1 MTVPTTV
8 EISSFWYVSLVSQLP
23 LLLRWRQRMMWWVIR
38 CDSWHWWS
46 YLSILERVVL
56 PWLVLRLRFLVSL
69 FLCWTFLGVLF
80 VPWHSR
86 HSSRTMELVAA
97 LRPLL
102 LLLLPFWIEIDHNS
116 QSQCPLTIDV
126 VVAVVGRCCW
136 GSCDD
141 WGRSWWRRRI
151 LVSWRM

>member
-23 LLLRWRQRMMWWVIR
+23 LLWRWRPRMIWWVIR

-46 YLSILERVVL
+46 YLSSLERVVL
-56 PWLVLRLRFLVSL
+56 PWLVLRLRFLFSL
-69 FLCWTFLGVLF
+69 FLCWIFLGVLF

-86 HSSRTMELVAA
+86 HSSITMELVAA
-97 LRPLL
+97 LRP
-102 LLLLPFWIEIDHNS
+102 LLLPFWIEIDHNS
-116 QSQCPLTIDV
+116 QSQCPLVIDV
-126 VVAVVGRCCW
+126 VVVVGRCCS

-141 WGRSWWRRRI
+141 WGRSWWRRRRI
-151 LVSWRM
+151 LVSWQM